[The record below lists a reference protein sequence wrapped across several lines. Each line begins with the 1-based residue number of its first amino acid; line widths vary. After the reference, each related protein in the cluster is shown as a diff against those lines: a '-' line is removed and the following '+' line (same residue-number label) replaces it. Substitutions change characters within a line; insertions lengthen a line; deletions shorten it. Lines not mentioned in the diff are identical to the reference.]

1 MTASPSPDI
10 ETILT
15 AAGLLKQDTVTVPP
29 RSIVSDCSLSVSKG
43 EFVAIMGPSG
53 AGKSTL
59 LYLLAGLLEPDS
71 GDVHIGGTSLFSLPE
86 TRRAA
91 FRHANIGFV
100 FQNFNLLPSLTAAEN
115 IALPLQIH
123 TREHAKAAPSVVPP
137 DLIHDRVNALMEQ
150 LGLHGLQGHGPQE
163 ISTGEQQR
171 VAIARAL
178 STAPLLLFADEPTG
192 NLDWSTTHDVMTL
205 LTRLQHE
212 AGQTIVVVTHA
223 AHVAAYANRVLVMR
237 DGSIISELQ
246 LRDRDIPPKSP
257 PSTDALVRHLS
268 AHNL

>member
-1 MTASPSPDI
+1 MTASPSHDQ
-10 ETILT
+10 EILLSAT
-15 AAGLLKQDTVTVPP
+15 GLLKQDTVAVPP
-29 RSIVSDCSLSVSKG
+29 RSIVSDCSLDISQG

-59 LYLLAGLLEPDS
+59 LYLLSGLLEPDS
-71 GDVHIGGTSLFSLPE
+71 GEVRINGTSLFALPE

-91 FRHANIGFV
+91 FRHANVGFV
-100 FQNFNLLPSLTAAEN
+100 FQSFNLLPSLTAAEN

-123 TREHAKAAPSVVPP
+123 TREHPSSTPSAVPP
-137 DLIHDRVNALMEQ
+137 DLINDRVAALMEQ

-237 DGSIISELQ
+237 DGAIISELH
-246 LRDRDIPPKSP
+246 LRDKDVLPKSP
-257 PSTDALVRHLS
+257 PSTDALVQHLA